1 MDYSIYYVPAGNVLG
16 ILVTFILCFALP
28 VGLCIIWKI
37 RTKANLAPVFVGAAT
52 FFVAALVLE
61 QLARSVITLFAGTYL
76 QTHLWAAA
84 VFGGLMAGLFEETG
98 RFVAM
103 KWIMKKQLNKENAI
117 MYGIG
122 HGGIEA
128 MLITGMTYFSNIVL
142 VILINTGNMALLFT
156 GLDEPTRELVF
167 NQLKALWELQPSA
180 FLLAGVERISAIL
193 AETLSASSVLSF
205 ATKPAVA
212 DVNGDGKQEVI
223 FASYTQLG
231 QKTQR
236 GSLYVLDG
244 TGKPLAT
251 VVLPP
256 ALSSAAA
263 SANGCM
269 AQPTVADVDRDGKPE
284 IVLTTI
290 FSGIVVY
297 DIG

>member
-1 MDYSIYYVPAGNVLG
+1 MDYSMYYVPAGNVLG

-103 KWIMKKQLNKENAI
+103 KWILKKQLNKENAI

-193 AETLSASSVLSF
+193 LHISLSYLVYLAVKKRKGIFYILAVLIHI
-205 ATKPAVA
+205 AVDA
-212 DVNGDGKQEVI
+212 GIVFLNSMVSIGGLEM
-223 FASYTQLG
+223 
-231 QKTQR
+231 
-236 GSLYVLDG
+236 VL
-244 TGKPLAT
+244 L
-251 VVLPP
+251 VV
-256 ALSSAAA
+256 
-263 SANGCM
+263 
-269 AQPTVADVDRDGKPE
+269 VA
-284 IVLTTI
+284 VLTIAISCAYRKEADNVHGTI
-290 FSGIVVY
+290 DNVHGTIDNVHGNTDNGQSECENIK
-297 DIG
+297 

>member
-1 MDYSIYYVPAGNVLG
+1 MDYSMYYVPAGNVLG

-128 MLITGMTYFSNIVL
+128 MLITGMTYFSNVIL

-193 AETLSASSVLSF
+193 LHISLSYLVYLAVKKRKGIFYILAVLIHF
-205 ATKPAVA
+205 AVDAGIVFLNSMVSIGVLEMVLLVVVA
-212 DVNGDGKQEVI
+212 
-223 FASYTQLG
+223 
-231 QKTQR
+231 
-236 GSLYVLDG
+236 
-244 TGKPLAT
+244 
-251 VVLPP
+251 
-256 ALSSAAA
+256 
-263 SANGCM
+263 
-269 AQPTVADVDRDGKPE
+269 
-284 IVLTTI
+284 VLTIAISCAYRKEADNVHGTI
-290 FSGIVVY
+290 DNVHGKIENVY
-297 DIG
+297 GNTDNGQSECENIK